1 MMLTNSMSDA
11 GKVAAQ
17 TPPGRDRA
25 VDVARLAALVVVM
38 FGHCAL
44 LLATIDTSG
53 LLIGNLL
60 GELPAIAPIT
70 WAVQVMPLFFLAGGA
85 AGAYGWREGTPWG
98 TWLFTRTQRLCR
110 PVFWY
115 LAAWTVGLLV
125 ARMTLGR
132 DSAAGLGRECVAL
145 LWFLGAYLVVLAFVP
160 ALTRLSTGRAM
171 AVVVASLLA
180 AAAVVDGIRI
190 ATGTP
195 TAGFANYLIVWLIP
209 IVIGVA
215 YARQLIGPR
224 AAVAVAASAL
234 AAQIV
239 LAMAGPYDVSL
250 VVTGTERMSN
260 VSPPTLLLAL
270 HCIWMS
276 FAFVAAAGAIRRWAA
291 RPRVWHVVA
300 VGNGGTMTLYL
311 WHIPAIAVATFSLH
325 AIGLDAYDVD
335 APWFWGVLALRALVF
350 AVVMAIAFRLLAPL
364 EHRPLP
370 WWDTPVLAEGARST
384 AAGALVCVAGVAL
397 LLMAKDGLSGYT
409 GWTALGCFL
418 AAAAAARLSLSH
430 KG

>member
-1 MMLTNSMSDA
+1 MW
-11 GKVAAQ
+11 
-17 TPPGRDRA
+17 P
-25 VDVARLAALVVVM
+25 
-38 FGHCAL
+38 
-44 LLATIDTSG
+44 
-53 LLIGNLL
+53 
-60 GELPAIAPIT
+60 
-70 WAVQVMPLFFLAGGA
+70 
-85 AGAYGWREGTPWG
+85 
-98 TWLFTRTQRLCR
+98 
-110 PVFWY
+110 
-115 LAAWTVGLLV
+115 
-125 ARMTLGR
+125 
-132 DSAAGLGRECVAL
+132 
-145 LWFLGAYLVVLAFVP
+145 
-160 ALTRLSTGRAM
+160 
-171 AVVVASLLA
+171 SLLA

-190 ATGTP
+190 AAGTP
-195 TAGFANYLIVWLIP
+195 TAGVANYLIVWLIP

-215 YARQLIGPR
+215 YARRLIGPR
-224 AAVAVAASAL
+224 AAIAVAVSAL

-239 LAMAGPYDVSL
+239 LAIAGPYDVSL

-300 VGNGGTMTLYL
+300 VGNGGAMTLYL

-370 WWDTPVLAEGARST
+370 WWDAPVRAAGVRST

-397 LLMAKDGLSGYT
+397 LLMAKDGLSGPT
-409 GWTALGCFL
+409 GWTALGCFI
-418 AAAAAARLSLSH
+418 AAAAAARLSASSFEPTSRSLC
-430 KG
+430 G